1 MEDFGFGMFIGS
13 IIGVFIATLIFLGAI
28 ENIENDARIEQKRF
42 ELCLKND
49 MQWVDGNCIG
59 VK

>member
-1 MEDFGFGMFIGS
+1 MEDFGFGMLMGAVIA
-13 IIGVFIATLIFLGAI
+13 VFITSMIFLGVVDNAR
-28 ENIENDARIEQKRF
+28 NDARTEQRRY

-59 VK
+59 NK

>member
-1 MEDFGFGMFIGS
+1 MEDFGFGMFIGAVL
-13 IIGVFIATLIFLGAI
+13 GVFIASMIFLGVVD
-28 ENIENDARIEQKRF
+28 NVKSDARTEQKRF

-59 VK
+59 SK

>member
-1 MEDFGFGMFIGS
+1 MEDFGFGMFIGA
-13 IIGVFIATLIFLGAI
+13 ILGVFIASMIFLGVVD
-28 ENIENDARIEQKRF
+28 NIESDARTEQKRF

-59 VK
+59 TK